1 MREYNIG
8 QDVAKNIE
16 TGKILFKR
24 FCLFSKNETKI
35 EESLGWVDQSDSR
48 LKEIEIE
55 RAIESMTKGKE
66 IKKRARKGRE
76 RK

>member
-1 MREYNIG
+1 MQPR
-8 QDVAKNIE
+8 
-16 TGKILFKR
+16 ILKQER
-24 FCLFSKNETKI
+24 FFLRDFVYSQKTKLI
-35 EESLGWVDQSDSR
+35 EEAFGWVNQSDSR